1 MNNKA
6 LLDVYNIYI
15 YNTIQ
20 YKLYNTLL
28 PNIPLM
34 SHDSW
39 VMSHDSSA
47 RKNPTNI
54 ASLAVTDADND
65 ASQTGPTNSGTGD
78 KALSSRKS

>member
-34 SHDSW
+34 SHDS
-39 VMSHDSSA
+39 
-47 RKNPTNI
+47 
-54 ASLAVTDADND
+54 
-65 ASQTGPTNSGTGD
+65 
-78 KALSSRKS
+78 